1 VGLADPLTKW
11 RPDLEP
17 GVNGDL
23 NRDGLKT
30 VSGLDESGHMDAMGL
45 GWVGMMDKDRPS
57 ILQKAGGLQGTFTH
71 IAFAPTRGT
80 AVLIATTN
88 WILAPRWPW
97 VNLPMAYWS
106 NSPRA
111 DQAAWEAASSVS
123 TA

>member
-1 VGLADPLTKW
+1 
-11 RPDLEP
+11 
-17 GVNGDL
+17 
-23 NRDGLKT
+23 
-30 VSGLDESGHMDAMGL
+30 MGL

-57 ILQKAGGLQGTFTH
+57 ILQKAGGLQGTFTY

-80 AVLIATTN
+80 AVFIATTN
-88 WILAPRWPW
+88 WILAPRL